1 MYVYPLVVQGCTK
14 TAPYKFNIT
23 TRWDGD
29 SMLLLRTAVILHLR
43 QNTNLTIFTDF
54 EDPFDLDFQQYVETE
69 KPSFFL
75 SCAEKDDQQDAVYF
89 LEMKNLGVNFA
100 DVLGMRKTLTTIDCW

>member
-1 MYVYPLVVQGCTK
+1 MSLLYVHFLVVQECLK
-14 TAPYKFNIT
+14 TAHFKFNLD
-23 TRWDGD
+23 TRWDGN

-69 KPSFFL
+69 KPS
-75 SCAEKDDQQDAVYF
+75 V
-89 LEMKNLGVNFA
+89 VNF
-100 DVLGMRKTLTTIDCW
+100 DRV